1 MKNLHFEYFLNDG
14 NPVKKD
20 FTNAIHE
27 QCSSKIYKKGKR
39 IAAAGEEFHH
49 ILFVKKG
56 LLRQYYI
63 DEKGK
68 ESILH
73 FAPEN
78 WLILDR
84 ASSFFHQPSKY
95 DIEALE
101 DTTVIIITPDDIV
114 QIAKKN
120 PDFAVFNQ
128 NLLHRHIYTLQKR
141 ITMLQAFSA
150 EQRYLDFIKT
160 YPDILMRVPQ
170 SMVASYLGITPETL
184 SRVRKDLVTKH
195 KNAPT
200 KK

>member
-1 MKNLHFEYFLNDG
+1 MKNLQFDDFLNDE
-14 NPVKKD
+14 NNVEIE
-20 FTNAIHE
+20 FTEVVHE
-27 QCSSKIYKKGKR
+27 HCATKIYKKGTL
-39 IAAAGEEFHH
+39 ISTAGETFHN

-78 WLILDR
+78 WLISDR
-84 ASSFFHQPSKY
+84 ASSCFHQPSMY

-101 DTTVIIITPDDIV
+101 DTTVMVITPEI
-114 QIAKKN
+114 IEKISEKN
-120 PDFAVFNQ
+120 PEFATFNQ
-128 NLLHRHIYTLQKR
+128 NLLHRHIHTLQKR
-141 ITMLQAFSA
+141 ITMLQAFTA

-184 SRVRKDLVTKH
+184 SRVRRELVTKH
-195 KNAPT
+195 KNASS
-200 KK
+200 